1 MEECRCAGEGGACEC
16 WEGGYVID
24 AHTIRHL
31 ATLQPRVPAPS
42 KRHLVCAMAE
52 RSRDGRRR
60 QRISFRLRS
69 TEDSANLERER
80 REWWRE
86 CKRKEVATSGGRE
99 LQLQLAIYCCYK
111 YCISSIN
118 VPPMSTRTA
127 PFHSLVVCRK
137 YTSLHGS
144 TLSNHH
150 MTIVEMV
157 KSAIA

>member
-1 MEECRCAGEGGACEC
+1 MCRSVGVQERGGACGC

-60 QRISFRLRS
+60 QRISFRFRS
-69 TEDSANLERER
+69 TEDSANLGRER

-99 LQLQLAIYCCYK
+99 LQLQLAIYCFYK
-111 YCISSIN
+111 YEIFN
-118 VPPMSTRTA
+118 TQLKNGMGQFWLT
-127 PFHSLVVCRK
+127 
-137 YTSLHGS
+137 
-144 TLSNHH
+144 
-150 MTIVEMV
+150 
-157 KSAIA
+157 

>member
-1 MEECRCAGEGGACEC
+1 MCRSVGVKERGGVCGC
-16 WEGGYVID
+16 QEGGYVID

-80 REWWRE
+80 REGSVRE
-86 CKRKEVATSGGRE
+86 RKLLRQVGGSSNFNW
-99 LQLQLAIYCCYK
+99 QFIVV
-111 YCISSIN
+111 ISI
-118 VPPMSTRTA
+118 V
-127 PFHSLVVCRK
+127 FLV
-137 YTSLHGS
+137 
-144 TLSNHH
+144 
-150 MTIVEMV
+150 
-157 KSAIA
+157 